1 MPLTVGQNRTNAFH
15 IATDYATFMGGG
27 LKPDLMTTPGQ
38 QVFMPSVIDKEGV
51 TTALGITTK
60 EEDSWAVLRAF
71 FARAEET
78 DVIRAVIEVWEVDYI
93 GENPST
99 NLAELKRRPCPICDR
114 SAFWMEL
121 AGEEFRGER
130 APTSGRCYRA
140 ECGAWVEQ
148 NSVEVERTDCGWPSA
163 QWTKKC
169 ESFNMG
175 IRGLV
180 EMRGAVDAAGKPRRA
195 RMDKEMMR
203 DL

>member
-1 MPLTVGQNRTNAFH
+1 
-15 IATDYATFMGGG
+15 MGGG
-27 LKPDLMTTPGQ
+27 CKPGTMVEAGQ

-51 TTALGITTK
+51 TTPLGITTK

-78 DVIRAVIEVWEVDYI
+78 DVIRALIEVWEVDYI

-114 SAFWMEL
+114 STFWMEL
-121 AGEEFRGER
+121 GGEEFRGER
-130 APTSGRCYRA
+130 NPTSGRCYRA
-140 ECGAWVEQ
+140 ECGAWVEP
-148 NSVEVERTDCGWPSA
+148 NSVELDRIDCGWPSA
-163 QWTKKC
+163 HWTKRC
-169 ESFNMG
+169 ESFALG

-180 EMRGAVDAAGKPRRA
+180 EMRGAVEAAGRPRRA
-195 RMDKEMMR
+195 SLDKEVMR